1 MRSHQLPVYVAVVAL
16 AWGWTNL
23 ARAGSSDAPA
33 VRDARKRLAEAE
45 SQVHKAKLAMS
56 AATAKIRKEIEG
68 TPQWKQAAAA
78 AREAQGAFTSVAKA
92 VRDRVS
98 KEPAYK
104 SAAAVRDQRRAERD
118 ALRVDPKT
126 PQDKVIESAV
136 AVLNAESAVRRIEQQ
151 AMEKDPAAVESKRQM
166 NETNAKLAELR
177 KTFDDKAAQDPDYQ
191 SAKQQLETASSQFA
205 DARKQLSEAQSQ
217 QAAAQ
222 DQQLDQELEAKK
234 AQMRRAAGFGR

>member
-1 MRSHQLPVYVAVVAL
+1 MRSHRMLVCLTVILL
-16 AWGWTNL
+16 AGAWAGV
-23 ARAGSSDAPA
+23 ARAGSSDDPA
-33 VRDARKRLAEAE
+33 VRDARKRLGEAE

-78 AREAQGAFTSVAKA
+78 AREAQSAVTSAAKA
-92 VRDRVS
+92 VRERVA

-104 SAAAVRDQRRAERD
+104 SAVAVRDQRRAERD
-118 ALRVDPKT
+118 ALRADPKT
-126 PQDKVIESAV
+126 PQEKVIEAAV
-136 AVLNAESAVRRIEQQ
+136 AVLNAESAVRRIEQE
-151 AMEKDPAAVESKRQM
+151 AMAKDPAAVEAKRQM

-177 KTFDDKAAQDPDYQ
+177 KAFDDKAAQDPDYQ
-191 SAKQQLETASSQFA
+191 SAKQQLETASTQFA